1 MEAIGLEE
9 DSLARLGEIG
19 ESASLRHAVQLLTP
33 AYVLARTAGRT
44 NINLSDV
51 EDCALLFRDA
61 KFSAKLLAEQADKY
75 VH

>member
-19 ESASLRHAVQLLTP
+19 EAASLRHAVQLLTP
-33 AYVLARTAGRT
+33 ASVLAHIAGRT
-44 NINLSDV
+44 NISLSDV
-51 EDCALLFRDA
+51 EDTAALFHDA
-61 KFSAKLLAEQADKY
+61 KFSARLLAEQADKY